1 MTKGRNFDNFS
12 ICKLSENII
21 SAYFSIRIQLRLNLH
36 IAEVRSNIQNGKIC
50 LEIDYFSIFLL
61 YFFSFQKILL
71 IGHPTYGTFF
81 PDITC
86 TNRSHK
92 LAHDCIIWSS
102 FQNFEIF
109 DYLEHTMFHNYF
121 SDQNFHNLTSD
132 SESARQ
138 DGSDDISY
146 VAFFTILRFS
156 NIWNIQ
162 CSITIFQIK
171 FSKSDFRFG
180 ISSSRRFI

>member
-1 MTKGRNFDNFS
+1 MTKDRNFYNFS

-50 LEIDYFSIFLL
+50 LEIDYFSIILL

-81 PDITC
+81 PNITC

-92 LAHDCIIWSS
+92 LAHDCIHVFWYYQQGTCHCKIQVLLPLTAMLFLVEW
-102 FQNFEIF
+102 IF
-109 DYLEHTMFHNYF
+109 CFNNVCTSIPPCQVDWWFFMMISRYF
-121 SDQNFHNLTSD
+121 GL
-132 SESARQ
+132 
-138 DGSDDISY
+138 
-146 VAFFTILRFS
+146 
-156 NIWNIQ
+156 
-162 CSITIFQIK
+162 
-171 FSKSDFRFG
+171 
-180 ISSSRRFI
+180 